1 VNPRSVI
8 DPFPGQGPSALS
20 ATHLPT
26 APSRKVP
33 CRRPAVGR
41 PSTRTGTHL
50 FARALGPFFC
60 IVPASMAARATEL
73 QALLTLFE
81 VDPLRAWALGAALL
95 LGGSTIIAAHQY
107 WRGAAA
113 IIISLLGWLLA
124 VRGVLLL
131 LAPQVDLVAADA
143 LSGPIGPAFVR
154 ALLLCLSVAGL
165 YLTYVGWAP
174 RTARV

>member
-1 VNPRSVI
+1 MTSV
-8 DPFPGQGPSALS
+8 S
-20 ATHLPT
+20 
-26 APSRKVP
+26 SRAEAI
-33 CRRPAVGR
+33 RR
-41 PSTRTGTHL
+41 THL

-73 QALLTLFE
+73 QA
-81 VDPLRAWALGAALL
+81 DPLRAWALGAALL

-143 LSGPIGPAFVR
+143 LSGPIGSAFVR

>member
-1 VNPRSVI
+1 MSSRAE
-8 DPFPGQGPSALS
+8 AL
-20 ATHLPT
+20 H
-26 APSRKVP
+26 R
-33 CRRPAVGR
+33 
-41 PSTRTGTHL
+41 THL
-50 FARALGPFFC
+50 FARALGPFIC

-73 QALLTLFE
+73 QA
-81 VDPLRAWALGAALL
+81 DPLRAWALGAALL

>member
-1 VNPRSVI
+1 MTSV
-8 DPFPGQGPSALS
+8 SSRAEAL
-20 ATHLPT
+20 H
-26 APSRKVP
+26 R
-33 CRRPAVGR
+33 
-41 PSTRTGTHL
+41 THL

-60 IVPASMAARATEL
+60 IVPASMAARTTEL
-73 QALLTLFE
+73 QALLTQFE
-81 VDPLRAWALGAALL
+81 VDPPRAWALGAALL
-95 LGGSTIIAAHQY
+95 LGGSTIIAVHQY

-143 LSGPIGPAFVR
+143 LGGPIGSAFLR
-154 ALLLCLSVAGL
+154 ALLLCLAVAGL

-174 RTARV
+174 QTARV